1 MRKLT
6 PGSVSEQSWGSV
18 KFYWKGEEA
27 RIDDPFKEFRQA
39 AERLGSHR
47 SLEPVILGFPENMH
61 PGACWQA
68 RTGIGSY
75 SLRFLL

>member
-27 RIDDPFKEFRQA
+27 RIDDPFKEFQ
-39 AERLGSHR
+39 
-47 SLEPVILGFPENMH
+47 
-61 PGACWQA
+61 
-68 RTGIGSY
+68 
-75 SLRFLL
+75 